1 MKGNQLLSLGL
12 LILFGS
18 VAATPDCYDFSV
30 TTLNTTYFEMLPE
43 VLYYG

>member
-18 VAATPDCYDFSV
+18 VSATPDCYDFSV
-30 TTLNTTYFEMLPE
+30 TTMNTTYFEMLPE
-43 VLYYG
+43 LLFYG